1 MNVVVPFVCV
11 RLLVERVL
19 QDTTEDL
26 RAQSSSVD
34 RAFSQRCAEL
44 IEAKT
49 QLEMKL
55 AQVDRQTDKQEVF
68 RSDA

>member
-1 MNVVVPFVCV
+1 M
-11 RLLVERVL
+11 LVEQML

-26 RAQSSSVD
+26 RVQCASVE
-34 RAFSQRCAEL
+34 RAFSLHCEDL

-55 AQVDRQTDKQEVF
+55 AQVDELTDRRNRLTGEM
-68 RSDA
+68 